1 MSEKGT
7 ENDAEANLDQDQT
20 GDVEEVEEL
29 VVDETIED
37 GDSKDLDQDQ
47 TGDVEEV
54 EELAVEETDEDG
66 DSEDLDP
73 LAQALLE
80 VESYKDRYLRAAAE
94 LDNFRKRTART
105 RSEVREETLRDAL
118 LQFAPVMDNMRR
130 ALDQDTQGV
139 DLLKEGIELIYDQL
153 CSAFS
158 TYGLEPIEA
167 IDSVFD
173 PNLHEAMMEVA
184 DPERNPGTVIQ
195 EMEKGY
201 TLNGKVVRPSRV
213 VVSKVVEEEDS
224 PDGG

>member
-1 MSEKGT
+1 MSKNGT
-7 ENDAEANLDQDQT
+7 ENDAEADLDQDRT
-20 GDVEEVEEL
+20 EDVKFGDVEENNE
-29 VVDETIED
+29 DE
-37 GDSKDLDQDQ
+37 DSKDLDQNQ
-47 TGDVEEV
+47 AGDVKHGDIEEV
-54 EELAVEETDEDG
+54 EELAEETNEG
-66 DSEDLDP
+66 GEGEDLDP
-73 LAQALLE
+73 LAQALRE

-130 ALDQDTQGV
+130 ALDQDIQGV

-184 DPERNPGTVIQ
+184 DSERNPGTVIQ

-224 PDGG
+224 PE

>member
-1 MSEKGT
+1 MSKNGT
-7 ENDAEANLDQDQT
+7 ENDAEADLDQDRT
-20 GDVEEVEEL
+20 EDVKFGDVEENNE
-29 VVDETIED
+29 DE
-37 GDSKDLDQDQ
+37 DSKDLDQNQ
-47 TGDVEEV
+47 AGDVKHGDIEEV
-54 EELAVEETDEDG
+54 EELAEETNEG
-66 DSEDLDP
+66 GEGEDLDP
-73 LAQALLE
+73 LAQALRE

-130 ALDQDTQGV
+130 ALDQDIQGV

-184 DPERNPGTVIQ
+184 DSERNPGTVIQ
-195 EMEKGY
+195 EME
-201 TLNGKVVRPSRV
+201 LLR
-213 VVSKVVEEEDS
+213 
-224 PDGG
+224 